1 MSLGVS
7 RKDLVMVAV
16 MLSGALLAVLNL
28 TLLSPALPTIM
39 ADLGIER
46 TTAQWLT
53 SGYSLVEACVI
64 PLSAYLMGRFPMR
77 KLFIA
82 GMCIFGAGSLL
93 AAFAPAFP
101 FLLAG
106 RMLQATCT
114 GMVMPMVSTVILLV
128 FPREKRGTAM
138 GMIGLI
144 IGFAP
149 AIGPSLSGLLVD
161 HLGWRALFGVVAA
174 LTVVVIALAFAFL
187 KNFGEFRRT
196 SFDVLSVALSTCGLL
211 CLLYGLST
219 VSSASNLALS
229 AVLIVVGAVVVA
241 LYARRQTRL
250 DEPMLHI
257 DILKTRR
264 YATAV
269 VTIMLLQAALMGLEV
284 LMPLYIQ
291 DVRGYS
297 ATVSGVAMLPGA
309 LIGAVAGV
317 FAGRLFD
324 RYGVRKVAIPGACVM
339 IAGAFVLTCLGME
352 SHIVMVTAAYTTMAL
367 GLQFITTPLNTW
379 GVNSLDNAMVQHAQP
394 LSNTLNQVAGSFGT
408 ALLVSI
414 SSIATQ
420 MTADQSE
427 LASSFNGDH
436 AAFTATFCLLA
447 VAVVVIVALA
457 RDKASDRAAAPA
469 APAETAAV
477 ADQAAGGAAAAAA
490 AAGVPADAVRA
501 AAQLDAPGVP
511 LVSAVM
517 NAEPYYVSA
526 DATMNEVVQMLD
538 RFQTSGVPVV
548 DGERRV
554 VGFISDGD
562 IADYLGRHEASI
574 FDPKLNLLNFYDSG
588 EFRYR
593 LDDLLALDVMRV
605 ATKHVVSVEAG
616 MPLDR
621 AIRAMSDRH
630 IKKMPVVDGA
640 GRLVGTLSRRDIIHS
655 IVLSDPNLPGPSAG
669 PLAVGAAE

>member
-1 MSLGVS
+1 MSLCVS

-219 VSSASNLALS
+219 VSPASNLALS

-420 MTADQSE
+420 MTADQGE

-574 FDPKLNLLNFYDSG
+574 FDPKFNLLNFYDSG

-655 IVLSDPNLPGPSAG
+655 IVLSDPNLPGPSVS
-669 PLAVGAAE
+669 PLAAGAAE

>member
-420 MTADQSE
+420 MTADQGE

-469 APAETAAV
+469 VPAETAAV

-655 IVLSDPNLPGPSAG
+655 IVLSDPNLPGPSAS
-669 PLAVGAAE
+669 PLAAGAAE

>member
-77 KLFIA
+77 NLFIA

-174 LTVVVIALAFAFL
+174 LTVVVIVLAFAFL

-196 SFDVLSVALSTCGLL
+196 SFDVLSVVLSTCGLL

-229 AVLIVVGAVVVA
+229 AALIVVGAVIVV
-241 LYARRQTRL
+241 LYARRQTHL

-339 IAGAFVLTCLGME
+339 IVGAFVLTCLGIE

-420 MTADQSE
+420 MTADQGE

-447 VAVVVIVALA
+447 VAVVVIVTLA
-457 RDKASDRAAAPA
+457 RDKASDKAAAPA
-469 APAETAAV
+469 APAAGAAV
-477 ADQAAGGAAAAAA
+477 AGASDGAAAAGAPA
-490 AAGVPADAVRA
+490 FSAGA

-511 LVSAVM
+511 LVAAVM
-517 NAEPYYVSA
+517 NADPYFVHA
-526 DATMNEVVQMLD
+526 GATMTEVVQMLD
-538 RFQTSGVPVV
+538 KFQTSGVPVV
-548 DGERRV
+548 DDAGKV

-605 ATKHVVSVEAG
+605 ATKHVVSVEAD

-640 GRLVGTLSRRDIIHS
+640 GKLVGTLSRRDIIHS
-655 IVLSDPNLPGPSAG
+655 IVLSDPNLPGPSAS
-669 PLAVGAAE
+669 PLETGAVE